1 MTDASV
7 LGIIRHEHLHRQEG
21 ERRDSL
27 EIGTAKTGVIKVYG
41 NADDPE
47 AFEKRI
53 RTMISLRERALAMAN
68 GGSP

>member
-1 MTDASV
+1 METPI
-7 LGIIRHEHLHRQEG
+7 LGTIRHEHLHRQEG

-27 EIGTAKTGVIKVYG
+27 EFGTSKTGIVKIYG

-53 RTMISLRERALAMAN
+53 RTMITLRERALETAA
-68 GGSP
+68 GGAP